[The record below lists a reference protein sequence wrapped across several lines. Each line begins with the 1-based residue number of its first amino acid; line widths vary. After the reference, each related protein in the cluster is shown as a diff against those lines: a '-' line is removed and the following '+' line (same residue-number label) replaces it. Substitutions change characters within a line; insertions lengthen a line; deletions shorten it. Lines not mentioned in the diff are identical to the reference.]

1 MGVVRA
7 AGLQATAHLSRCAAA
22 ATLFT
27 HGHASHIGPVGC
39 SGSAL
44 EAMAK
49 DCGTWLFAPLP
60 R

>member
-7 AGLQATAHLSRCAAA
+7 AHLQATAHLSRYATAAS
-22 ATLFT
+22 LFT
-27 HGHASHIGPVGC
+27 HGHASPIGHVGF

-49 DCGTWLFAPLP
+49 D
-60 R
+60 